1 MVGWGCLAAKP
12 PPSPLYHSPTVGQG
26 RESEQQ
32 KQEKLPLTLGGQD
45 KDSLLHEGKNQT
57 TTTTQTNAKVS
68 EAKLSILFKISFF
81 LSLDDSQLS
90 IL

>member
-12 PPSPLYHSPTVGQG
+12 PPSPLYHSPSVGQG

-32 KQEKLPLTLGGQD
+32 NQEKLPLTLGGQD
-45 KDSLLHEGKNQT
+45 KDSLLHEGKNQ

-81 LSLDDSQLS
+81 LSLDNSQLS